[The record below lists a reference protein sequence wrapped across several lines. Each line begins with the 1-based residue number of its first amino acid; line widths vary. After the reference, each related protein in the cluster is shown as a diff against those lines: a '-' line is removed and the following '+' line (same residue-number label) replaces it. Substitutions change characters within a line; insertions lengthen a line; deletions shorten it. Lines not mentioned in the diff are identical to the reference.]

1 MTAARKPP
9 ERGAKPAPRPR
20 REAPVAARVLRFAD
34 IRGQERAIAF
44 LRRGW
49 KSGRL
54 AHALLFAGPT
64 GVGKLAT
71 ARALALGLHCDV
83 APFEACATCD
93 ACRTIAAGTHPDV
106 HVISGPAE
114 DRRDISIEQVRE
126 LQRELG
132 FRSMS
137 AHPKIGIV
145 NDADR
150 LTLQAQNALLKTLE
164 EPGGH
169 TVLILVA
176 VNAAAL
182 APTILS
188 RCQRVSFDPLPVD
201 DVVAILEAHGRPAAE
216 ARALA
221 AFAEGSAGQ
230 ALVLDED
237 FFARSRP
244 DILRRLAEA
253 RRGGFKA
260 VADLAQAL
268 STEHKDLGPVLGVI
282 ASWYRD
288 LLRRGVLG
296 GDTDLQNA
304 DLTAQMPTPSAAA
317 ALRNLEITYGT
328 MTALRQ
334 NANRNL
340 TLIRMLLE
348 LGT

>member
-1 MTAARKPP
+1 MTAGRTPP
-9 ERGAKPAPRPR
+9 ERPKASARPR
-20 REAPVAARVLRFAD
+20 REGAAPARTLRLGD
-34 IRGQERAIAF
+34 VRGQERAIGF
-44 LRRGW
+44 LRRAWEG
-49 KSGRL
+49 GRL
-54 AHALLFAGPT
+54 AHALLFAGPS

-71 ARALALGLHCDV
+71 ARALARGLQCDV
-83 APFEACATCD
+83 APFDACGICD
-93 ACRTIAAGTHPDV
+93 ACRTIAAGTHLDV

-145 NDADR
+145 NDAER

-188 RCQRVSFDPLPVD
+188 RCQRVVFDPLPTT
-201 DVVAILEAHGRPAAE
+201 DVVAILEAHGRTGPE
-216 ARALA
+216 AHALA
-221 AFAEGSAGQ
+221 AFAEGSPGQ
-230 ALVLDED
+230 ALAFDRE
-237 FFARSRP
+237 FFTQRRPEILAR
-244 DILRRLAEA
+244 LGEA

-260 VADLAQAL
+260 LADLAQEL
-268 STEHKDLGPVLGVI
+268 TSEHKDLGPVLSVI

-288 LLRRGVLG
+288 LLRRSLLG
-296 GDTDLQNA
+296 GETELHNA
-304 DLTAQMPTPSAAA
+304 DLAAQMPTISTEAS
-317 ALRNLEITYGT
+317 LRNLEITYAT
-328 MTALRQ
+328 MSALRQ

-340 TLIRMLLE
+340 ALVRMVLE
-348 LGT
+348 LTS

>member
-1 MTAARKPP
+1 MTAARRPP
-9 ERGAKPAPRPR
+9 ERPKASPRPR
-20 REAPVAARVLRFAD
+20 REAPAPARTLRFAD

-49 KSGRL
+49 KGGRL
-54 AHALLFAGPT
+54 AHALLFAGPA

-71 ARALALGLHCDV
+71 ARALALGLHCEV
-83 APFEACATCD
+83 APFEACGTCN

-106 HVISGPAE
+106 HVVAGPSE
-114 DRRDISIEQVRE
+114 DRRDISIEQMRE

-164 EPGGH
+164 EPGGD

-176 VNAAAL
+176 VNSAAL
-182 APTILS
+182 TPTILS
-188 RCQRVSFDPLPVD
+188 RCQRITFDPLPVD
-201 DVVAILEAHGRPAAE
+201 EVVAILEAQGRPAAE

-230 ALVLDED
+230 ALALDSA

-244 DILRRLAEA
+244 EILRRLAEA
-253 RRGGFKA
+253 RRGGFKGI
-260 VADLAQAL
+260 ADLAQAL
-268 STEHKDLGPVLGVI
+268 TSEHKDLGPVLNVI

-296 GDTDLQNA
+296 EDTELHNA
-304 DLTAQMPTPSAAA
+304 DLVAQMPVPSAEA
-317 ALRNLEITYGT
+317 ALRNLETTYGT
-328 MTALRQ
+328 ITALRQ

-340 TLIRMLLE
+340 TLVRMLLE
-348 LGT
+348 LTS